1 VGRVI
6 RVGSVRTTWGLLIAA
21 GIAALF
27 AAGSAAAPS
36 YRVACGAKSFL
47 IVFSPAGGVVVRV
60 GQDNLLRTSS
70 SNVQWYPPCRKVG
83 DFITNWGGGPSRR
96 ASVAVSVFCRAPTVA
111 EFKVVNLGQEGEG
124 AAFVATLG
132 HTKKMFVTAALR
144 RTPGGAGSELRWDT
158 RYCRRS

>member
-1 VGRVI
+1 MV
-6 RVGSVRTTWGLLIAA
+6 LLLALAMTGAALLAA
-21 GIAALF
+21 GA
-27 AAGSAAAPS
+27 AAAPS

-47 IVFSPAGGVVVRV
+47 IVFSPAGGIVVRV

-70 SNVQWYPPCRKVG
+70 SNVNWYPPCRKTG
-83 DFITNWGGGPSRR
+83 DFITDWGGGPSRR
-96 ASVAVSVFCRAPTVA
+96 SSVAVSILCRAPVAA
-111 EFKVVNLGQEGEG
+111 EFKVVNYSGRDGEG